1 MTTVA
6 QSAKGRGGFLLVE
19 ILVALS
25 VVAVMAALMASF
37 LGQLGAVSRLE
48 NQIAARTELD
58 AAVSYLQRTLAG
70 VKKAPLLDNEPKTH
84 FLFDGLPE
92 EVRFA
97 AVTRQGFYSLA
108 LRDFKIFIDRS
119 GGRTRLLQTLTPRR
133 LVNGAPVSPNSPT
146 LILQDIDSVSFEYGD
161 GGGGFSSKWKTDG
174 ILPSAVK
181 VTLFR
186 TVGGKQISASAIAR
200 IL

>member
-1 MTTVA
+1 MIAVA

-58 AAVSYLQRTLAG
+58 AVASYLQRTLAA
-70 VKKAPLLDNEPKTH
+70 VKMAPLLDNAPKTN
-84 FLFDGLPE
+84 FVFDGLPE
-92 EVRFA
+92 KMRFA
-97 AVTRQGFYSLA
+97 AVTRRGFYSLA
-108 LRDFKIFIDRS
+108 LRDFRIFIDRS
-119 GGRTRLLQTLTPRR
+119 GGKTRLLQSLTPRR
-133 LVNGAPVSPNSPT
+133 LVNGAPVTSNSPT
-146 LILQDIDSVSFEYGD
+146 LILQDIDSVSFKYGD
-161 GGGGFSSKWKTDG
+161 GGGGYSGKWKKDG
-174 ILPSAVK
+174 ELPAAVK
-181 VTLFR
+181 ITLFR
-186 TVGGKQISASAIAR
+186 TVGGKEISASAIAR